1 MFEQLTE
8 KLDGVFRKLRGVDKL
23 TEENVSES
31 LREVRVALLGA
42 DVNFKTVKDFIAAV
56 KQKALGAEVIA
67 NVSPGQMMV
76 KVIHDEMVEL
86 LGGQAEEPTFQ
97 GAQPFQILMMGLQGS
112 GKTTACG
119 KLALHLRNRF
129 KKKPL
134 LVACDI
140 YRPAAIDQLKTLGKQ
155 LQIPVY
161 DEGVGDPVKIAENGR
176 KFARDN
182 QCDVVIY
189 DTAGRLQIDDAL
201 MVELEKIT
209 AAVKPQERFFV
220 ADAMT
225 GQEAVNVAKTFH
237 DRLDFTGVILTK
249 LDGDARGGAA
259 LSIKSITGKPIR
271 YVGTGEKMDA
281 LEIFYPD
288 RMASRILGMGDV
300 LTLVEKAQG
309 VMDEKEAKKLEKKFL
324 SNKFDLDDFL
334 SQLRQVKKMG
344 SMADILAMIPGM
356 SKLGDAKID
365 EGQFKRTEAILS
377 SMTKKERVNPKI
389 IDGNRRRRV
398 AGGSGTSLQ
407 EVNQVLKQFEQM
419 QKMMKQ
425 VSGMAGKAGGMRQLA
440 KMMQQ
445 GGGGGFSG
453 LGKGDMGGKGGFPR
467 F

>member
-23 TEENVSES
+23 TEENVSDS
-31 LREVRVALLGA
+31 LREVRVALLAA

-67 NVSPGQMMV
+67 SVTPGQMMI
-76 KVIHDEMVEL
+76 KLLHDEMVEL

-97 GAQPFQILMMGLQGS
+97 GASPFQILMMGLQGS

-129 KKKPL
+129 KKRPC
-134 LVACDI
+134 LVACDV

-161 DEGVGDPVKIAENGR
+161 DEGAGDPVKIAENGR

-201 MVELEKIT
+201 MHELERIT
-209 AAVKPQERFFV
+209 DLLKPQERFFV
-220 ADAMT
+220 ADAIT
-225 GQEAVNVAKTFH
+225 GQEAVNVAKTFY
-237 DRLDFTGVILTK
+237 DRLSFTGVILTK
-249 LDGDARGGAA
+249 MDGDSRGGAA
-259 LSIKSITGKPIR
+259 LSIKSITGQPIR

-281 LEIFYPD
+281 LEVFHPD

-309 VMDEKEAKKLEKKFL
+309 ALDEKQAKQLEKKFL

-334 SQLRQVKKMG
+334 GQLRQVKKMG
-344 SMADILAMIPGM
+344 SMADILSMIPGM
-356 SKLGDAKID
+356 SKLGNAKID

-377 SMTKKERVNPKI
+377 SMTLKERRAPKI

-398 AGGSGTSLQ
+398 ANGSGTSLQ

-445 GGGGGFSG
+445 GGGGGF
-453 LGKGDMGGKGGFPR
+453 GKGGFPK